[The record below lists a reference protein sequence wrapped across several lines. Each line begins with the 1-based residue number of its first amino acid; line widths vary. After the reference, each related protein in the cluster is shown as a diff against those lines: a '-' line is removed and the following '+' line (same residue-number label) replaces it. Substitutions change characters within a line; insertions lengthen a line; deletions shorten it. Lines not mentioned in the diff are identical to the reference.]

1 MKHISEESLILLNRR
16 RLLGRWALGG
26 TAALA
31 LAACGGG
38 SDGDDSEGIDLRAA
52 YDRVVDGMSVAQVTR
67 VVGREPNEIS
77 TVSTGVGGLFW
88 SDGNGQQLHVGIGD
102 VTQTTTYVRWD
113 RLTSPVSTL
122 RKDFT

>member
-1 MKHISEESLILLNRR
+1 MKHISKDSLILLNRR

-52 YDRVVDGMSVAQVTR
+52 YDRVVEGMSKAQVIR
-67 VVGREPNEIS
+67 AVGREPNS
-77 TVSTGVGGLFW
+77 VSGPGSYTMYW
-88 SDGNGQQLHVGIGD
+88 SENGQQLDVAIGD
-102 VTQTTTYVRWD
+102 SSQTTYWVRWD
-113 RLTSPVSTL
+113 RLTAPIATL
-122 RKDFT
+122 RKDFD

>member
-1 MKHISEESLILLNRR
+1 MKHISQDSFILLNRR
-16 RLLGRWALGG
+16 RVLERLALGG

-38 SDGDDSEGIDLRAA
+38 GGGDDSEGIDLRAA
-52 YDRVVDGMSVAQVTR
+52 YDRVVEGMSVAQVTR
-67 VVGREPNEIS
+67 VVGREPSEIS

-113 RLTSPVSTL
+113 RLTSPVATL

>member
-1 MKHISEESLILLNRR
+1 MTHISQDSFILLNRR
-16 RLLGRWALGG
+16 RVLERLALGG

-31 LAACGGG
+31 LTACGGG
-38 SDGDDSEGIDLRAA
+38 GGDDSEGIDLRAA
-52 YDRVVDGMSVAQVTR
+52 YDRVVEGMSVAQVTR
-67 VVGREPNEIS
+67 VVGREPSEIS

-113 RLTSPVSTL
+113 RLTSPVATL
-122 RKDFT
+122 RKDYT

>member
-1 MKHISEESLILLNRR
+1 MKHIPKDSLILLNRR
-16 RLLGRWALGG
+16 RLIGRWALGG

-38 SDGDDSEGIDLRAA
+38 GGGDDSEGIDLRAA
-52 YDRVVDGMSVAQVTR
+52 YDRVVEGMSVTQVTR

>member
-1 MKHISEESLILLNRR
+1 MTHISQDSFILLNRR
-16 RLLGRWALGG
+16 RVLERLALGG

-31 LAACGGG
+31 LTACGGG
-38 SDGDDSEGIDLRAA
+38 GGGDDSEGIDLRAA
-52 YDRVVDGMSVAQVTR
+52 YDRVVEGMSVAQVTR
-67 VVGREPNEIS
+67 VVGREPSEIS

>member
-52 YDRVVDGMSVAQVTR
+52 YDRVVEGMSKAQVIR
-67 VVGREPNEIS
+67 AVGREPNS
-77 TVSTGVGGLFW
+77 VSGPGSYTMYW
-88 SDGNGQQLHVGIGD
+88 SENGQQLDVAIGD
-102 VTQTTTYVRWD
+102 SSQTTYWVRWD
-113 RLTSPVSTL
+113 RLTAPIATL
-122 RKDFT
+122 RKDFD

>member
-113 RLTSPVSTL
+113 RLTSPVATL

>member
-1 MKHISEESLILLNRR
+1 MKHIPEHSLILSRR

-52 YDRVVDGMSVAQVTR
+52 YDRVVEGMSKAQVIR
-67 VVGREPNEIS
+67 AVGREPNS
-77 TVSTGVGGLFW
+77 VSGPGSYTMYW
-88 SDGNGQQLHVGIGD
+88 SENGQQLDVAIGD
-102 VTQTTTYVRWD
+102 SSQTTYWVRWD
-113 RLTSPVSTL
+113 RLTAPIATL
-122 RKDFT
+122 RKDFD